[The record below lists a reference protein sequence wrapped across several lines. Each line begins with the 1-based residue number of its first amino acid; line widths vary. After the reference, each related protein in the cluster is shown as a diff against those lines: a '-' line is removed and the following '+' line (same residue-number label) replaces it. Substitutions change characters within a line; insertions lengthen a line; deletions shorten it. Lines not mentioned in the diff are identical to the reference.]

1 MKKIILVIAFLS
13 FTFGFAQNNNT
24 PDAKTVKAYTEA
36 FNTQNFEAIYNL
48 YSDNSKKATSL
59 NRIKSYNERLFN
71 TTGKINVVKFLGKD
85 VNSYQMYQLSLNKT
99 NTDALNLYIK
109 LNAKHE
115 IEDISFNKK

>member
-13 FTFGFAQNNNT
+13 FTFGFAQNKNT
-24 PDAKTVKAYTEA
+24 TDAKTVKAYTEA